1 MKITIEHDAGIAE
14 PEITVK
20 YGYLSSEL
28 EDILAYISLADNRMA
43 GSLNG
48 ETYFIK
54 TADILYFETVDR
66 KVFFYTEEN
75 TFETKT
81 KIYRIE
87 ETLLNTP
94 FTRISKST
102 IVNLRKIKCIN
113 PEKHSKLC
121 ATLTNGEKL
130 IVSRQYLN
138 TIKEKLG
145 V

>member
-1 MKITIEHDAGIAE
+1 MKINIIHDQSISE

-20 YGYLSSEL
+20 YGYLSQEI
-28 EDILAYISLADNRMA
+28 EDILAYVSLADNTMA
-43 GSLNG
+43 GTVGG

-54 TADILYFETVDR
+54 MADILYFETVDR
-66 KVFFYTEEN
+66 KVFFYTADK

-87 ETLLNTP
+87 EKLANTP
-94 FTRISKST
+94 FARISKSV
-102 IVNLRKIKCIN
+102 IVNLRKVKSIN

-121 ATLTNGEKL
+121 ATLSNGEKL
-130 IVSRQYLN
+130 MVSRQYLSV
-138 TIKEKLG
+138 IKDKLG